1 MFYKMRSQRLKK
13 RGFPKKILLAIIPL
27 VICLSLLAIPLGLA
41 NRIKIT
47 ISSPL
52 KPIQKAFLVAGKGVK
67 RAFLWIPVSWQAF
80 SRVEELEGEVL
91 CLQNKVA
98 TQEAVINR
106 LQTELSSVTE
116 YYRGVKLG
124 QKPLLAHVI
133 AYDSTDLR
141 RSILIDVGSRHG
153 ITLDSLV
160 LAKDALVG
168 RVSAV
173 GNSTSRVLLIT
184 DPASR
189 IPARIL
195 ETSDVGVVEGGS
207 GELCR
212 LKYLSRWGSKV
223 EEGYKVVSAPIGGV
237 YPDALFIATVAE
249 TLEEEGIPY
258 KTLRLKPRFD
268 LAKVD
273 TVLVLKKEDS

>member
-1 MFYKMRSQRLKK
+1 MKTRRIRR

-52 KPIQKAFLVAGKGVK
+52 KPLQKAFLVTGKEVK
-67 RAFLWIPVSWQAF
+67 RAFLWIPASCQAF
-80 SRVEELEGEVL
+80 SRVEELEEEVL
-91 CLQNKVA
+91 GLQNKVA
-98 TQEAVINR
+98 TQEAAISQ
-106 LQTELSSVTE
+106 LQTELASVTE
-116 YYRGVKLG
+116 YYREVKMG
-124 QKPLLAHVI
+124 QKPLLARVI

-141 RSILIDVGSRHG
+141 ESILIDVGSRHG
-153 ITLDSLV
+153 ITPDSLV
-160 LAKDALVG
+160 LARDALVG

-212 LKYLSRWGSKV
+212 LKYLSRWGSRV
-223 EEGYKVVSAPIGGV
+223 EEGYRVVSAPIGGV

-249 TLEEEGIPY
+249 TLEEEGMPY
-258 KTLRLKPRFD
+258 RTLKLKPRFD
-268 LAKVD
+268 LARVD